1 MKTSKTLLTSVCCA
15 VLGVSALQAAAP
27 ASRMWTDTKGR
38 QVEATFQSLNGD
50 TITVK
55 AAPSPT
61 NPTGE
66 YTFPLS
72 NLSAEDQQIAQKLA
86 AANPAQPQ
94 AINASVA
101 QAAANLDRLVAK
113 GIVSK
118 YNPERAKK
126 GLAPLTSY
134 NPLTSDEQFIR
145 RVYLDIIGRIPN
157 LDETVAFLDDK
168 SPTKRAKVIDM
179 LLDSEGYVSHTY
191 DYFADMLRVRDRFD
205 GSQVRGTPYITWLKE
220 QVAKNRPW
228 NELVSELLT
237 ADGKM
242 WDNPATGYLLRDSGM
257 PLDNLANTLT
267 VFLGTDVACAQCHDH
282 PFANWTQMQFYQLA
296 SFFGATTTRLQGKDF
311 EKGDMAMAVMPEVE
325 KMIEA
330 SGNDIQRVRNGLR
343 QFITA
348 NRTAVQDRS
357 ENTLKLPMDYK
368 YKDAKGGDHVAPKFV
383 MWSKADAANPAY
395 KQNKKK
401 EERLRDS
408 FAAWLTHKENP
419 RFAMTIANRLWKRA
433 FGAGVAEPVTNIDDP
448 SKASNPEL
456 LVQLANEMKR
466 LNFNMKDFMRL
477 IYNTKAYQA
486 EATTEPIAMGEP
498 YYFQGP
504 QLRRL
509 TAEQAWDS
517 YMTLVLSHP
526 DKYKAPLQDLYEK
539 SIDLNLNNPKLDAK
553 TVLMKFGAYQ
563 KMGEKMRE
571 FMGGSL
577 DMADGSMMMMDSDK
591 KGDAKGAAGSN
602 YGKVINYGGMSMLR
616 AAELPQPAQPGHF
629 LTEFGQS
636 PRMLIDGTS
645 RNGSVPQVLMLM
657 NGNAQAMLTS
667 STSPVLKAIEKV
679 QDAEQKVDTLFL
691 SVLNR
696 HPSANEKAIAKKEME
711 TSGSEAFP
719 NMVWALINT
728 REFIFMQ

>member
-1 MKTSKTLLTSVCCA
+1 MKTSKTLLTGVFCA
-15 VLGVSALQAAAP
+15 ILGTGAISAVGAP
-27 ASRMWTDTKGR
+27 TSRMWTDTKGR
-38 QVEATFQSLNGD
+38 QVEASFQALDGD
-50 TITVK
+50 NIVLQTKDGATHR
-55 AAPSPT
+55 
-61 NPTGE
+61 
-66 YTFPLS
+66 FPLT

-86 AANPAQPQ
+86 ASTPAQPQ

-101 QAAANLDRLVAK
+101 QAAATLDRLVAK
-113 GIVSK
+113 GIVTK
-118 YNPERAKK
+118 YNPERIKK
-126 GLAPLTSY
+126 GLPPLTGY

-145 RVYLDIIGRIPN
+145 RVYLDIVGRIPN
-157 LDETVAFLDDK
+157 LEETTAFLDDK

-179 LLDSEGYVSHTY
+179 LLDSDGYASHTY
-191 DYFADMLRVRDRFD
+191 DYFADMLRIRDRFD
-205 GSQVRGTPYITWLKE
+205 GSQVRGTPYINWMKE
-220 QVAKNRPW
+220 QIAKNRPW
-228 NELVSELLT
+228 NEIVHELLT

-282 PFANWTQMQFYQLA
+282 PFADWTQMQFYQLA
-296 SFFGATTTRLQGKDF
+296 SFFGATTTRLGPKDF

-325 KMIEA
+325 KMIEE
-330 SGNDIQRVRNGLR
+330 SGQDIKKVRNGLR
-343 QFITA
+343 QFVNA
-348 NRTAVQDRS
+348 NHIAVQDRK

-368 YKDAKGGDHVAPKFV
+368 YKDGKGGDPVKPKFV
-383 MWSKADAANPAY
+383 TWSKSDVSGAAY
-395 KQNKKK
+395 KENKSKK
-401 EERLRDS
+401 EERLRDA
-408 FAAWLTHKENP
+408 FAGWLTHKDNP

-448 SKASNPEL
+448 AKASNPEL

-477 IYNTKAYQA
+477 IYNTKCYQA
-486 EATTEPIAMGEP
+486 EATTEALPMGEP

-517 YMTLVLSHP
+517 YMTLVLGQP

-539 SIDLNLNNPKLDAK
+539 TIDLNLNNPKLDAK
-553 TVLMKFGAYQ
+553 TILMKFGAYQ
-563 KMGEKMRE
+563 KMGEKMSAL
-571 FMGGSL
+571 MGGSL
-577 DMADGSMMMMDSDK
+577 DMADSSMMMDASK
-591 KGDAKGAAGSN
+591 KGDAKAADSEMS
-602 YGKVINYGGMSMLR
+602 GKVINYGGMSMLR
-616 AAELPQPAQPGHF
+616 AAELEQPARPGHF

-645 RNGSVPQVLMLM
+645 RSGSVPQVLMMM
-657 NGNAQAMLTS
+657 NGSAQAMLTS
-667 STSPVLKAIEKV
+667 SSSPVLRAIEKV
-679 QDAEQKVDTLFL
+679 QAPEQKIDTLFL

-696 HPSANEKAIAKKEME
+696 HPSENEKSIAKKEME
-711 TSGSEAFP
+711 ASGSEAFP

>member
-1 MKTSKTLLTSVCCA
+1 MKTSRTLLTSVCFA
-15 VLGVSALQAAAP
+15 VLGVGALQAATAP

-38 QVEATFQSLNGD
+38 QVEATFQGLDGD
-50 TITVK
+50 NIILQTK
-55 AAPSPT
+55 DGQPHR
-61 NPTGE
+61 
-66 YTFPLS
+66 FPLA
-72 NLSAEDQQIAQKLA
+72 NLSAEDQQFARKLA
-86 AANPAQPQ
+86 ETTPAQPQ

-101 QAAANLDRLVAK
+101 QAADKIDRIVAK
-113 GIVSK
+113 GIVNK

-126 GLAPLTSY
+126 GLPPLTSY

-157 LDETVAFLDDK
+157 YDETMAFLDDK

-179 LLDSEGYVSHTY
+179 LLDSQGYASHMY
-191 DYFADMLRVRDRFD
+191 NYIADMLRVRDRFD

-220 QVAKNRPW
+220 QVAQNRPW
-228 NELVSELLT
+228 NELVHEMLT

-257 PLDNLANTLT
+257 PLDNLATTLT

-311 EKGDMAMAVMPEVE
+311 KNGDMAMAAMPEVE

-330 SGNDIQRVRNGLR
+330 SGTDIQRVRNGLR
-343 QFITA
+343 QFINA
-348 NRTAVQDRS
+348 NRVAVENRS

-368 YKDAKGGDHVAPKFV
+368 YKDAKGGDTVAPKFV

-408 FAAWLTHKENP
+408 FAGWLTHKENP

-433 FGAGVAEPVTNIDDP
+433 FGAGVAEPITNIDDP

-466 LNFNMKDFMRL
+466 LNFDLKAFMRL
-477 IYNTKAYQA
+477 VYNTKCYQA

-517 YMTLVLSHP
+517 YMTLVLSQP
-526 DKYKAPLQDLYEK
+526 EKYKAPLQDLYEK

-553 TVLMKFGAYQ
+553 TILMKFAAYQ

-571 FMGGSL
+571 YMGGSL
-577 DMADGSMMMMDSDK
+577 DMAGDAMMMEAGK
-591 KGDAKGAAGSN
+591 KGDAKAVAAAS
-602 YGKVINYGGMSMLR
+602 GKVINYGGMSMLR
-616 AAELPQPAQPGHF
+616 ASELEQPARPGHF

-636 PRMLIDGTS
+636 QRLLADATS

-657 NGNAQAMLTS
+657 NGDAQAMLTN
-667 STSPVLKAIEKV
+667 STSPVLRSLEKAQDPQEKV
-679 QDAEQKVDTLFL
+679 DRLFL

-696 HPSANEKAIAKKEME
+696 HPSENEKAIAKKEIE
-711 TSGSEAFP
+711 SSGTEAFP
-719 NMVWALINT
+719 NMMWALINT

>member
-1 MKTSKTLLTSVCCA
+1 MKTSKSLLTSVCCA
-15 VLGVSALQAAAP
+15 VLGIGALQAAGGP
-27 ASRMWTDTKGR
+27 SSRVWTDTKGR
-38 QVEATFQSLNGD
+38 QVEATFQTLDGD
-50 TITVK
+50 NIILQTKDGATHR
-55 AAPSPT
+55 
-61 NPTGE
+61 
-66 YTFPLS
+66 FPLT
-72 NLSAEDQQIAQKLA
+72 NLSTEDQQFAQKLA
-86 AANPAQPQ
+86 ASSPAQPV

-101 QAAANLDRLVAK
+101 QAAATIDRLVAK
-113 GIVSK
+113 GIVTK

-126 GLAPLTSY
+126 GLPALTGY

-145 RVYLDIIGRIPN
+145 RVYLDVIGRIPN
-157 LDETVAFLDDK
+157 LDETLAFLEDK

-179 LLDSEGYVSHTY
+179 LLDSEGYAAHTY
-191 DYFADMLRVRDRFD
+191 NYFADMLRIRDRFD
-205 GSQVRGTPYITWLKE
+205 GTQVRGTPYIHWMKE

-228 NELVSELLT
+228 NELVYDLLT

-296 SFFGATTTRLQGKDF
+296 SFFGATTTRMNGKDF
-311 EKGDMAMAVMPEVE
+311 ENGDMAMAVMPEVE

-330 SGNDIQRVRNGLR
+330 SGQDIQRVRNGLR
-343 QFITA
+343 QFVGA
-348 NRTAVQDRS
+348 NRIAVKDRK
-357 ENTLKLPMDYK
+357 ENTLRLPMDYK
-368 YKDAKGGDHVAPKFV
+368 YKDGKGGDPVKPKFV
-383 MWSKADAANPAY
+383 TWSKADTSNPAY
-395 KQNKKK
+395 KENKTKK
-401 EERLRDS
+401 EERLRDA
-408 FAAWLTHKENP
+408 FAGWLTHKENP

-456 LVQLANEMKR
+456 LVHLANEMKR
-466 LNFNMKDFMRL
+466 VNFNMKDFMR
-477 IYNTKAYQA
+477 IVYNTKAYQA

-526 DKYKAPLQDLYEK
+526 EKYKAPLQDLYEK
-539 SIDLNLNNPKLDAK
+539 SIDLNLDNPKLDAK
-553 TVLMKFGAYQ
+553 TVLMKYGAYQ
-563 KMGEKMRE
+563 KMGEKMRDL
-571 FMGGSL
+571 MGGSIE
-577 DMADGSMMMMDSDK
+577 MADNMMMEGK
-591 KGDAKGAAGSN
+591 ADAKAGDS
-602 YGKVINYGGMSMLR
+602 GMTSKVINFGGMAMLR
-616 AAELPQPAQPGHF
+616 ASELEQPARPGHF

-645 RNGSVPQVLMLM
+645 KNGSVPQVLMMM

-667 STSPVLKAIEKV
+667 NASPVLRAIEKTEGE
-679 QDAEQKVDTLFL
+679 DQKIDTLFL

-696 HPSANEKAIAKKEME
+696 HPSDNEKAIAKKEIAASA
-711 TSGSEAFP
+711 TEAFP